1 MGCVSSKLF
10 REDFN
15 QETHIVNG
23 DYTNHVVSLTSS
35 TYGVLKLDQE
45 SVKETVK
52 HMTMS
57 PTHLVSPRFQKK
69 EIEDAEV
76 INTWK
81 LMEDLEDEI
90 PNSLQTK
97 KSSTSRVPDADSRNP
112 WKFINE
118 IKSPKKQK
126 KFSGKENKHQQ
137 SGYDGAIGGTAHYPK
152 QVLKP
157 FSSLENMPKK
167 TAPILKTPTKITPVD
182 PNSNSFR
189 FHTGFST
196 SRKSFSPLFDPEL
209 LASFERELKEEGE
222 QIKKIVFPET
232 KIHKALDSESMLEP
246 FEKKCPPGGE
256 NAVVI
261 YTTTL
266 RGIRKTF
273 EDCNNVRS
281 VIECHHIHMIERDIS
296 MDSGFREELRR
307 LMGKKDVRVPVVFV
321 KGRLIGGA
329 DEVVKMEEEGKL
341 GVLFRGI
348 PRALAGC
355 EGCGGL
361 RFVMCGDCSGSCKVL
376 DEDSKKM
383 VKCGE
388 CNENGLIQC
397 PICC

>member
-1 MGCVSSKLF
+1 MGCVSSKAF
-10 REDFN
+10 KKDFN
-15 QETHIVNG
+15 QELLFGNG

-45 SVKETVK
+45 PIKETVK
-52 HMTMS
+52 ERTMS
-57 PTHLVSPRFQKK
+57 PPHVVCPKLQRKGTEEP
-69 EIEDAEV
+69 EV
-76 INTWK
+76 INAWE

-90 PNSLQTK
+90 PISAHTK
-97 KSSTSRVPDADSRNP
+97 KSPKSRVVDVDFRNP
-112 WKFINE
+112 LKFFNE
-118 IKSPKKQK
+118 INSSKKQK
-126 KFSGKENKHQQ
+126 KIAGKENKHRQ
-137 SGYDGAIGGTAHYPK
+137 SGCDGAVGHSEHNPK

-157 FSSLENMPKK
+157 FSSLENVQKATPKK
-167 TAPILKTPTKITPVD
+167 VH
-182 PNSNSFR
+182 S
-189 FHTGFST
+189 GFSS
-196 SRKSFSPLFDPEL
+196 SRKSLSPLFDPEL
-209 LASFERELKEEGE
+209 LASFEIELSEEGE
-222 QIKKIVFPET
+222 QIKKMVFPEPR
-232 KIHKALDSESMLEP
+232 ICKALNWESMLEQ

-273 EDCNNVRS
+273 EDCNSVRS
-281 VIECHHIHMIERDIS
+281 VVESHHIHIIERDIS
-296 MDSGFREELRR
+296 MDSGFREELRC
-307 LMGKKDVRVPVVFV
+307 LMGKKEVIVPVVFV

-355 EGCGGL
+355 EGCGGV
-361 RFVMCGDCSGSCKVL
+361 RFVMCMDCSGSRKVL
-376 DEDSKKM
+376 DEDMKKM
-383 VKCGE
+383 VKCEG